1 MAVVFQFKTGEGSPS
16 SSLLPGEPAFDKQN
30 NILYIGD
37 KNGCPV
43 NIVDGLAEKAIT
55 LEGYGITDAYT
66 KDEINNKLA
75 SVYKYKGSVKYYFEL
90 PEVNDIGDDGIV
102 GINGSPAP
110 NPKNPKII
118 PIRAVA
124 HIPKNTHA
132 GTFCT

>member
-1 MAVVFQFKTGEGSPS
+1 MIKFGILENNAPNPRKNP
-16 SSLLPGEPAFDKQN
+16 PNKDKS
-30 NILYIGD
+30 
-37 KNGCPV
+37 K
-43 NIVDGLAEKAIT
+43 
-55 LEGYGITDAYT
+55 
-66 KDEINNKLA
+66 
-75 SVYKYKGSVKYYFEL
+75 
-90 PEVNDIGDDGIV
+90 VNDIGDDGIV